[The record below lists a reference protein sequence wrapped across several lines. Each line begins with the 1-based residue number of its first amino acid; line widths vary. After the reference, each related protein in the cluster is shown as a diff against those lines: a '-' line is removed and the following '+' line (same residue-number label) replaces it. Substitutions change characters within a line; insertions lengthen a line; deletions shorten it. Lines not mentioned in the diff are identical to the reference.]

1 MRFESQ
7 FRPRR
12 LVRDLGARISLIDE
26 HQPFRDPVC
35 HTVAS
40 DIGEDVVNRFLNVIP
55 TGRRRL
61 SALFTR
67 EVVHAK
73 WASKPNGSKS
83 LPRQAARSSERVLSD

>member
-1 MRFESQ
+1 MFLQSYLFDPSANSRNELSFDRSFLLQ
-7 FRPRR
+7 FSKR
-12 LVRDLGARISLIDE
+12 LLGARISLIVE

-40 DIGEDVVNRFLNVIP
+40 DIGEDVVSRLLNVIP

-67 EVVHAK
+67 EIVLAK
-73 WASKPNGSKS
+73 WASKLKG
-83 LPRQAARSSERVLSD
+83 